1 MTPAIQI
8 AFLALS
14 LWGAEPTAS
23 AMIEPLPHQ
32 VVQREGFD
40 RLKAHEHQ
48 PGGPA
53 LGFANVAIKAK
64 IPALPQELFEFRTVL
79 LTEAFGK
86 PVDWTQFEHQRDGTT
101 VAGTVKISAGG
112 WYRLEVRQRVAQETK
127 SIAAVEPFG
136 VGEVFIIAGQSYA
149 DGANDELE
157 KVTEPQGRVVA
168 YDVKKKTWQV
178 AHDPQPNKAP
188 GGTIWP
194 ALGDFLV
201 PVARVPVGFVNV
213 AVGGTASRQWMP
225 GEPLYQ
231 GLDDAGQ
238 QMKHFRAVLWQ
249 QGESDVIE
257 NVSTAKYVENLSKIR
272 QSLAISWH
280 NEPTWLLAK
289 STLHPTVYNDPVKE
303 GQIRDAIQQ
312 LSQQPGF
319 RPGPD
324 TDTLGGENRG
334 GINSRRHFSAIGQ
347 RRAALLWFAAVWTEI
362 HSDPAERNPKGND
375 PQDK

>member
-1 MTPAIQI
+1 MTPAISI

-14 LWGAEPTAS
+14 LWGAEPTTS
-23 AMIEPLPHQ
+23 VMIEPKPHQ
-32 VVQREGFD
+32 VVQREGFE
-40 RLKAHEHQ
+40 RLNAHEHQ

-53 LGFANVAIKAK
+53 LGFANVVVKAD
-64 IPALPQELFEFRTVL
+64 IPSSPEEVLEFRTVL

-86 PVDWTQFEHQRDGTT
+86 PVDWTQFEPQRVGTT
-101 VAGTVKISAGG
+101 VTGSVKVPAGG

-149 DGANDELE
+149 DGANDELQ

-168 YDVKKKTWQV
+168 YDVKKKIWQV
-178 AHDPQPNKAP
+178 AHDPQPNKAT

-194 ALGDFLV
+194 ALGDLLV

-225 GEPLYQ
+225 GETLYQ
-231 GLDDAGQ
+231 GIDDAGQ
-238 QMKHFRAVLWQ
+238 QIKHFRAVLWQ

-272 QSLAISWH
+272 QTLATSWH
-280 NEPTWLLAK
+280 SEPTWLLAK
-289 STLHPTVYNDPVKE
+289 STLHPTVYNDPAKE
-303 GQIRDAIQQ
+303 GQIRDAIEQ

-347 RRAALLWFAAVWTEI
+347 RRAALLWFAAVWAEI
-362 HSDPAERNPKGND
+362 HSDSNEAKPKKVK
-375 PQDK
+375 P